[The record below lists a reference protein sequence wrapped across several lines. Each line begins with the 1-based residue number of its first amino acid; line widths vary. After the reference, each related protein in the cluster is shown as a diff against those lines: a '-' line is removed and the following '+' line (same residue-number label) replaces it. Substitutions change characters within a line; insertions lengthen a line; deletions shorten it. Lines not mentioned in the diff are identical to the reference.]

1 MGDWRS
7 ALRAD
12 PLPWLLEQD
21 TPAVRHLALRQ
32 LLDEPEDDPT
42 VRRARSRAMKVHP
55 IGSILDA
62 QDAEGFWVKPGGGY
76 GPKYTGTVWSVIFLD
91 QMGADPRDRRVR
103 RGVEYVLEHAIARSG
118 GFGAT
123 GSLSAAPPDSTVYHC
138 LNGNL
143 LRAVIGFGY
152 LDDPGTRGAIE
163 WEARSI
169 TGEGFEH
176 YHRWGTSGP
185 GFSCAINGTLPCGWG
200 ANKAVRGLA
209 RIPARRRTALVRR
222 AIDAGSEFLLSVDP
236 STAEYPTDTKISGN
250 WFKLGFPQGYV
261 GDVLETLEALADAGR
276 AKDPRLGNAIEW
288 LLSLQDERGRWRN
301 RHAYNGKTWGEV
313 EHQGAPSKWVTL
325 RACAFLKRAAADG

>member
-1 MGDWRS
+1 VADWRR

-21 TPAVRHLALRQ
+21 TPAVRHLALRL
-32 LLDEPEDDPT
+32 LLDQSEDDPT

-55 IGSILDA
+55 IGSILEA
-62 QDAEGFWVKPGGGY
+62 QESEGYWVKPGSGY
-76 GPKYTGTVWSVIFLD
+76 SPKYTGTAWSVMFLD
-91 QMGADPRDRRVR
+91 QMGADPLDRRVR
-103 RGVEYVLEHAIARSG
+103 RAVEYVLAHTIARNG
-118 GFGAT
+118 GFGQS
-123 GSLSAAPPDSTVYHC
+123 GSTTAAPANSTVLHC

-152 LDDPGTRGAIE
+152 LDDDRTRGAID

-169 TGEGFEH
+169 TGEGFEG
-176 YHRWGTSGP
+176 YQRWGTSGP
-185 GFSCAINGTLPCGWG
+185 GFSCAINGTLPCAWG
-200 ANKAVRGLA
+200 ANKALRGLA

-236 STAEYPTDTKISGN
+236 STAEYPTDTRISGN
-250 WFKLGFPQGYV
+250 WFKLGFPLGYV

-288 LLSLQDERGRWRN
+288 LLSLQEERGRWRN

-325 RACAFLKRAAADG
+325 RACAFLKRAATVG

>member
-7 ALRAD
+7 ALRSD

-21 TPAVRHLALRQ
+21 APAVRHLALRM
-32 LLDEPEDDPT
+32 LLDEPEDAPT
-42 VRRARSRAMKVHP
+42 VRRARSRAMRVDP
-55 IGSILDA
+55 IAAVLDA
-62 QDAEGFWVKPGGGY
+62 QESEGYWVKPGSGY

-103 RGVEYVLEHAIARSG
+103 RAAEYVLEHSIARNG
-118 GFGAT
+118 GFGAS
-123 GSLSAAPPDSTVYHC
+123 GSTRAAPADSSVYHC

-152 LDDPGTRGAIE
+152 LDDPRTQGSIG

-169 TGEGFEH
+169 VGEGFEG

-185 GFSCAINGTLPCGWG
+185 GFSCAINGTLPCAWG
-200 ANKAVRGLA
+200 ANKALRGLT

-222 AIDAGSEFLLSVDP
+222 AIDSGSKLLLSIDP
-236 STAEYPTDTKISGN
+236 STAEYPTDTKVSGS
-250 WFKLGFPQGYV
+250 WFKLGFPLGYV

-288 LLSLQDERGRWRN
+288 VLSLQDDRGRWRN
-301 RHAYNGKTWGEV
+301 RHAYNKKTWGEV
-313 EHQGAPSKWVTL
+313 EPQGAPSKWVTL
-325 RACAFLKRAAADG
+325 RACAFLKRGVA